1 MDDEQEKQATNKP
14 ARDPETGQLLPGN
27 TANPAGRPK
36 RENAWASIRNEIL
49 SASKVKLSIT
59 VPDKDGMNQTRVF
72 DLTVGEEKTIRH
84 AIIVRQ
90 AQNAL
95 SGDNDAIRDLMNREE
110 GMPRQAVDLGG
121 QKDNPLVVADTFK
134 FQIVDSNDTD
144 KPEAGIVSTEQKAD
158 GDIQGR
164 DKVR

>member
-121 QKDNPLVVADTFK
+121 QKDNPLFEDPY
-134 FQIVDSNDTD
+134 TD
-144 KPEAGIVSTEQKAD
+144 KEKAAIAKTLRD
-158 GDIQGR
+158 IRGGDSDVTAKQN
-164 DKVR
+164 